1 MRCTKCGSL
10 EDKVI
15 DSRTSK
21 DGASIRRRRE
31 CLDCSHRF
39 TTYEQIERNDL
50 RVIKS
55 NGSREPFDREKLMR
69 GLLKACEKRPVGIE
83 TLEQTVEDIIDN
95 LQKDN
100 QREIP
105 TARIGPVV
113 MAKLQK
119 IDPVAYVRYASVYRK
134 FEDVGEFLDEIE
146 SLERSPAT
154 DDTQR
159 DFFH

>member
-1 MRCTKCGSL
+1 MRCSKCGDL
-10 EDKVI
+10 EDKLI
-15 DSRTSK
+15 DSRSCK
-21 DGASIRRRRE
+21 DGCAIRRRRE
-31 CLDCSHRF
+31 CLQCGHRF

-83 TLEQTVEDIIDN
+83 TLEQAVEDIIDN

>member
-21 DGASIRRRRE
+21 DGTSIRRRRE
-31 CLDCSHRF
+31 CLECAHRF

-50 RVIKS
+50 RVIKR
-55 NGSREPFDREKLMR
+55 NGSREAFDRDKLMR

-83 TLEQTVEDIIDN
+83 ALEQAVEDIIDN

-100 QREIP
+100 QREIQ
-105 TARIGPVV
+105 ASRIGPLV
-113 MAKLQK
+113 MAKLK
-119 IDPVAYVRYASVYRK
+119 EIDPVAYVRYASVYRA
-134 FEDVGEFLDEIE
+134 FEDVGEFIDEIE
-146 SLERSPAT
+146 SLERRPPP
-154 DDTQR
+154 DRDQG